1 MLSVTVEMGLFMKSK
16 KEKAKGKQKGKSE
29 REKEREILT
38 KKPNR
43 RALGHLNLRFNDQN
57 KDFSLRL
64 FIVQGF
70 IYFLNIPCFDF
81 PSCS

>member
-43 RALGHLNLRFNDQN
+43 RALGHL
-57 KDFSLRL
+57 KLRL
-64 FIVQGF
+64 MTRTKTFH
-70 IYFLNIPCFDF
+70 
-81 PSCS
+81 